1 MTHRTPVTA
10 APPSLP
16 PSPAPRSPLRYPGGK
31 TRAREKILS
40 LIPPR
45 TPVICSP
52 FLGGG
57 SIELACAHAGIPVR
71 GYDIYP
77 PLVNFWHHALAT
89 PVRLA
94 REVRK
99 YYPLSKETF
108 YHLQQTPPQERGGGT
123 LSDAAVFYT
132 LNRASYAGTT
142 YSGGH
147 VADKHTRF
155 TPRAIERLEHFSITN
170 ITVMCA
176 DFRDSISGNPA
187 ALLYLDPPYF
197 NNKKIYGKYQR
208 NHQFDHASLRDMLYR
223 RHSWVLSYNNHP
235 VIREWYR
242 GYKII
247 PTDWAY
253 GRKNTERTKELIIL
267 SHDVG

>member
-10 APPSLP
+10 APPALP

-57 SIELACAHAGIPVR
+57 SIELACAHASIPVR

-108 YHLQQTPPQERGGGT
+108 YHLQQTPPQGGG
-123 LSDAAVFYT
+123 
-132 LNRASYAGTT
+132 
-142 YSGGH
+142 GG
-147 VADKHTRF
+147 
-155 TPRAIERLEHFSITN
+155 PS
-170 ITVMCA
+170 VM
-176 DFRDSISGNPA
+176 
-187 ALLYLDPPYF
+187 PPYS
-197 NNKKIYGKYQR
+197 IPSIVPHMPEQ
-208 NHQFDHASLRDMLYR
+208 L
-223 RHSWVLSYNNHP
+223 
-235 VIREWYR
+235 IRAVTWQTNTPGLPR
-242 GYKII
+242 GQLNA
-247 PTDWAY
+247 W
-253 GRKNTERTKELIIL
+253 NTLA
-267 SHDVG
+267 